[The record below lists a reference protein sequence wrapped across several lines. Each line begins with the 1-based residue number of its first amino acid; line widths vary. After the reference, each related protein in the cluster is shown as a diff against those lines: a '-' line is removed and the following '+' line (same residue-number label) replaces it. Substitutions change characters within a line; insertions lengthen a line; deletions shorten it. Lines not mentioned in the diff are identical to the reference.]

1 MSEPE
6 QPAGSGG
13 DLTGR
18 LVHFGRL
25 LRDAGLGVSTRQIYD
40 LAEALTKT
48 NLGSQEDFYHVTR
61 SFLVHGPEEREL
73 FDRLFE
79 LFWLQRA
86 PWYMGVGRGQKM
98 GEAEK
103 SADRQAERDKAT
115 LKGRKRISTAPPS
128 ESDDLPLADETTVL
142 PIYSA
147 LEILRQK
154 DFAEYTQEDIVAA
167 TQVIRGLEWSL
178 KERSTRRRVR
188 TARRAPYPDLRR
200 TIQKSLRHDGEIVE
214 LAWRRRKPKP
224 PPLVVICDISGS
236 MERYSELF
244 LYLMFA
250 LAHRTVR
257 VEAFVFGT
265 RLTRITPALRR
276 TDLRSA
282 LRETSQLVVDWSGGT
297 RIGESLKSFNYD
309 WARRVLG
316 PGAVVLI
323 ISDGWDRGDPKLLD
337 SEIRR
342 LRRSASRLVWLN
354 PLLGVAGYEP
364 LVRGIETVLPHVDDF
379 LPIHNLNTL
388 EQLAATLGQIRA

>member
-1 MSEPE
+1 MSKLEPAS
-6 QPAGSGG
+6 AGGN
-13 DLTGR
+13 LTGR

-25 LRDAGLGVSTRQIYD
+25 LREAGLGVSTRQIYD

-48 NLGSQEDFYHVTR
+48 NLGSREDFYHVTR

-73 FDRLFE
+73 FDQLFE
-79 LFWLQRA
+79 LFWLQRTL
-86 PWYMGVGRGQKM
+86 WYMGVGRGQKM
-98 GEAEK
+98 GAAETPDDR
-103 SADRQAERDKAT
+103 SA
-115 LKGRKRISTAPPS
+115 
-128 ESDDLPLADETTVL
+128 V
-142 PIYSA
+142 
-147 LEILRQK
+147 EILRQK
-154 DFAEYTQEDIVAA
+154 DFAQYTKEDVLAA
-167 TQVIRGLEWSL
+167 TQVIRGLQWSL

-188 TARRAPYPDLRR
+188 TARRATYLDLRR
-200 TIQKSLRHDGEIVE
+200 TIQNSIRHNGEIVE

-244 LYLMFA
+244 LCLMFA
-250 LAHRTVR
+250 LAQRTAR

-265 RLTRITPALRR
+265 RLTRITPALRC
-276 TDLRSA
+276 TDLRTA
-282 LRETSQLVVDWSGGT
+282 LRETALLVVDWSGGT

-337 SEIRR
+337 GEIRR

-354 PLLGVAGYEP
+354 PLLGVTGYEP

-388 EQLAATLGQIRA
+388 EQLAAALGQIRA

>member
-1 MSEPE
+1 MSKLEPAS
-6 QPAGSGG
+6 AGGN
-13 DLTGR
+13 LTGR

-25 LRDAGLGVSTRQIYD
+25 LREAGLGVSTRQIYD

-48 NLGSQEDFYHVTR
+48 NLGSREDFYHVTR

-73 FDRLFE
+73 FDQLFE
-79 LFWLQRA
+79 LFWLQRTL
-86 PWYMGVGRGQKM
+86 WYMGVGRGQKM
-98 GEAEK
+98 GAAETPDDRD
-103 SADRQAERDKAT
+103 ADSDKET
-115 LKGRKRISTAPPS
+115 LEGRKRISLAPPVD
-128 ESDDLPLADETTVL
+128 SDDLPYSDGRTVL
-142 PIYSA
+142 PTYSA
-147 LEILRQK
+147 VEILRQK
-154 DFAEYTQEDIVAA
+154 DFAQYTKEDVLAA
-167 TQVIRGLEWSL
+167 TQVIRGLQWSL

-188 TARRAPYPDLRR
+188 TARRATYLDLRR
-200 TIQKSLRHDGEIVE
+200 TIQNSIRHNGEIVE

-244 LYLMFA
+244 LCLMFA
-250 LAHRTVR
+250 LAQRTAR

-265 RLTRITPALRR
+265 RLTRITPALRC
-276 TDLRSA
+276 TDLRTA
-282 LRETSQLVVDWSGGT
+282 LRETALLVVDWSGGT

-337 SEIRR
+337 GEIRR

-354 PLLGVAGYEP
+354 PLLGVTGYEP

-388 EQLAATLGQIRA
+388 EQLAAALGQIRA

>member
-6 QPAGSGG
+6 QPSGSGN
-13 DLTGR
+13 LTSR

-25 LRDAGLGVSTRQIYD
+25 LRDAGLGVSTHQIVD

-48 NLGSQEDFYHVTR
+48 NLSSQEDFYHVTR

-73 FDRLFE
+73 FDRLFDI
-79 LFWLQRA
+79 FWLQRV
-86 PWYMGVGRGQKM
+86 PWYMGVGRGQET
-98 GEAEK
+98 GA
-103 SADRQAERDKAT
+103 ADRAADNEADADNST
-115 LKGRKRISTAPPS
+115 LKRRRHISPTSPTDI
-128 ESDDLPLADETTVL
+128 DDFPETDETAVL
-142 PIYSA
+142 PTYSA
-147 LEILRQK
+147 VEILRKK
-154 DFAEYTQEDIVAA
+154 DFADYTQEDVVAA
-167 TQVIRGLEWSL
+167 TEVIRGLEWRL

-188 TARRAPYPDLRR
+188 TARRAPYADLRR
-200 TIQKSLRHDGEIVE
+200 TIQKSIPHDGEIVW

-250 LAHRTVR
+250 LAQRTVR
-257 VEAFVFGT
+257 VESFVFGT

-276 TDLRSA
+276 KELRTA

-297 RIGESLKSFNYD
+297 RIGESLKSFNYN

-316 PGAVVLI
+316 PGSVVLI
-323 ISDGWDRGDPKLLD
+323 ISDGWDRGDPQLLD
-337 SEIRR
+337 REIQR
-342 LRRSASRLVWLN
+342 LHRSASRLVWLN
-354 PLLGVAGYEP
+354 PLSGVAGYEP
-364 LVRGIETVLPHVDDF
+364 LVRGIETVLPHIDDF
-379 LPIHNLNTL
+379 LPIHNLSTL